1 MKCAIGQITL
11 PTFCGQNS
19 RSVYN
24 PQNMH
29 KRKTQS
35 LLNQLS
41 VIYTYWWKGQV
52 EEQTRKSNKVYAT
65 QRETLWYTKIVTCH
79 KRLCIKG
86 YIEMYTECNI
96 FCSKIRIDV
105 IISQNNQRS
114 SSIAD
119 IFLSQA
125 GVIRLNSFPHKM
137 RKQRMLQISWGYHLI
152 L

>member
-65 QRETLWYTKIVTCH
+65 RREALLYTKIVTCH
-79 KRLCIKG
+79 ERLCIKG
-86 YIEMYTECNI
+86 YIEMYTKCNI
-96 FCSKIRIDV
+96 LCSMIRISNRYYPK
-105 IISQNNQRS
+105 IIKYVL
-114 SSIAD
+114 A
-119 IFLSQA
+119 
-125 GVIRLNSFPHKM
+125 
-137 RKQRMLQISWGYHLI
+137 LQIFSKLRQV
-152 L
+152 

>member
-65 QRETLWYTKIVTCH
+65 QRETLLYTKFVTCH
-79 KRLCIKG
+79 ERLCIKG
-86 YIEMYTECNI
+86 YNEMYTKCNI
-96 FCSKIRIDV
+96 FCSIICMIYNSPNRDV
-105 IISQNNQRS
+105 IMSYNNQRCL
-114 SSIAD
+114 SIAD
-119 IFLSQA
+119 TLLSQA

-137 RKQRMLQISWGYHLI
+137 RKQRMLQIS
-152 L
+152 

>member
-1 MKCAIGQITL
+1 MELHFNSLHGKGIHSTDKMKCAIGQITL

-65 QRETLWYTKIVTCH
+65 QRETL
-79 KRLCIKG
+79 L
-86 YIEMYTECNI
+86 YIL
-96 FCSKIRIDV
+96 K
-105 IISQNNQRS
+105 
-114 SSIAD
+114 
-119 IFLSQA
+119 L
-125 GVIRLNSFPHKM
+125 
-137 RKQRMLQISWGYHLI
+137 
-152 L
+152 

>member
-65 QRETLWYTKIVTCH
+65 QRETLLYTKIVTCH
-79 KRLCIKG
+79 ERLCIKG
-86 YIEMYTECNI
+86 YIEMYTKMQNI
-96 FCSKIRIDV
+96 RFNKTYNNRELIL
-105 IISQNNQRS
+105 SQNNHRC

-119 IFLSQA
+119 ISSTQA

-137 RKQRMLQISWGYHLI
+137 RKQRMLQIS
-152 L
+152 